1 MDFLKIAVIGGG
13 SSYTPELIDGFIRRY
28 DEIKVDEIWLV
39 DIEEG
44 KEKLEIV
51 GNLAKR
57 MVAKAN
63 LKTKIFL
70 TTDRKEA
77 IKDAS
82 FVLTQLRVGGLDA
95 RANDERI
102 PIENQIIG
110 QETTGAGGFAK
121 AIRTIPVIL
130 DICEDIKNLAKDA
143 WLINFT
149 NPAGIIAEAVNKY
162 TDVNVIGLCNVPIT
176 MKHNIAKTLEVDPDR
191 IFIEFMGLNHLVWGK
206 RVLLDGEDI
215 TDVVIKKL
223 SEGAHLNMNNI
234 PDLNWQPELLESLG
248 MIPCP
253 YHRYYYMQEAIL
265 KEEIE
270 NFESKGITR
279 AVEVKKIEKELFSI
293 YNNENLNTKPEQL
306 EKRGGAYYSD
316 AAVSL
321 INSIYNDKK
330 DIHTVNVLNN
340 GAISNIDD
348 NVVVEVNAV
357 VGKNGPMPLCTG
369 EAPDSIKGLIEVVK
383 SYELLTTKAGVK
395 GDKNLA
401 MQALA
406 IHPLIPSFS
415 KAEKV
420 LNQLIDTNKEYLP
433 QFK

>member
-1 MDFLKIAVIGGG
+1 MGLLKIAVIGGG
-13 SSYTPELIDGFIRRY
+13 SSYTPELIDGFIKRY
-28 DEIKVDEIWLV
+28 NEIKVDEIWLV
-39 DIEEG
+39 DIESG

-57 MVAKAN
+57 MFFSAN
-63 LKTKIFL
+63 LKTKVFL
-70 TTDRKEA
+70 TTNRKEA
-77 IKDAS
+77 IRDAS

-102 PIENQIIG
+102 PIENEIIG

-130 DICEDIKNLAKDA
+130 DICEDIKKLSKDA

-149 NPAGIIAEAVNKY
+149 NPAGIITEVVNKY
-162 TDVNVIGLCNVPIT
+162 TDTKVIGLCNVPIT
-176 MKHNIAKTLEVDPDR
+176 MKHNIAESLGVEPDR
-191 IFIEFMGLNHLVWGK
+191 IFIEFIGLNHLVWGK
-206 RVLLDGEDI
+206 RVFLDGN
-215 TDVVIKKL
+215 DVTNLVIEKL
-223 SEGAHLNMNNI
+223 SDGANLNMNNI
-234 PDLNWQPELLESLG
+234 PDLNWNPRLLESLG

-253 YHRYYYMQEAIL
+253 YHRYYYMQEEIL
-265 KEEIE
+265 EEEIKS
-270 NFESKGITR
+270 FKIKGITR
-279 AVEVKKIEKELFSI
+279 AVEVKEIESELFDI
-293 YNNENLNTKPEQL
+293 YNNQNLNTKPKQL

-340 GAISNIDD
+340 GAISNVDN

-357 VGKNGPMPLCTG
+357 VGKNGAMPICTG
-369 EAPDSIKGLIEVVK
+369 TAPDSIKGLIEVVK
-383 SYELLTTKAGVK
+383 SYEILTSKAGVY
-395 GDKNLA
+395 GDKKLA
-401 MQALA
+401 LQALV
-406 IHPLIPSFS
+406 IHPLISSFS

-420 LNQLIDTNKEYLP
+420 LNEITDANKEYLP

>member
-1 MDFLKIAVIGGG
+1 MDLLKIAVIGGG
-13 SSYTPELIDGFIRRY
+13 SSYTPELIDGFIKCY
-28 DEIKVDEIWLV
+28 NEMKVDEIWLV

-57 MVAKAN
+57 MISNAK
-63 LKTKIFL
+63 LKTKIVL

-77 IKDAS
+77 IRDAS

-102 PIENQIIG
+102 PIENGIIG

-130 DICEDIKNLAKDA
+130 DICKDIKSLSKDA

-149 NPAGIIAEAVNKY
+149 NPAGIMAEVVNKY
-162 TDVNVIGLCNVPIT
+162 TDVKVIGLCNVPIT
-176 MKHNIAKTLEVDPDR
+176 MKHNIAKALDVAVNR
-191 IFIEFMGLNHLVWGK
+191 IHIELMGLNHFVWGK
-206 RVLLDGEDI
+206 RVFLDGKDVTDI
-215 TDVVIKKL
+215 VIKKL
-223 SEGAHLNMNNI
+223 CDGAGLNMNNI
-234 PDLNWQPELLESLG
+234 PDLDWDPRLLESLG
-248 MIPCP
+248 MVPCP
-253 YHRYYYMQEAIL
+253 YHRYYYMQEEIL

-270 NFESKGITR
+270 SFRNKGLTR
-279 AVEVKKIEKELFSI
+279 AVEVKEIEKELFDI
-293 YNNENLNTKPEQL
+293 YKDENLNTKPEQL

-330 DIHTVNVLNN
+330 DIHTVNILNN
-340 GAISNIDD
+340 GAITNIDND
-348 NVVVEVNAV
+348 VVVEVNAV
-357 VGKNGPMPLCTG
+357 VGKNGPMPICVG
-369 EAPDSIKGLIEVVK
+369 AAPNSIKGLIEVVK
-383 SYELLTTKAGVK
+383 SYELLTVRAGVD
-395 GDKNLA
+395 GDRKAAL
-401 MQALA
+401 QALS

-415 KAEKV
+415 KADKV
-420 LNQLIDTNKEYLP
+420 LNELIDTNKQYLP